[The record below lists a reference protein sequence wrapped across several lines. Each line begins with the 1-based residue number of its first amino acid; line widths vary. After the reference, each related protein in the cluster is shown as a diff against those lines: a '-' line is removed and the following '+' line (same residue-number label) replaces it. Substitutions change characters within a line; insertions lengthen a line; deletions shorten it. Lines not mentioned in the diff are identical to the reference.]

1 MITIT
6 AIFGKIQGSEKTFR
20 HKIYALDSV
29 VTFVE
34 METVSSLSTNWAS
47 RSRSNFLARNW
58 MALIAKKVNFSKVK
72 VWLMEI
78 WCYSHLQKE
87 L

>member
-47 RSRSNFLARNW
+47 RSRSNLLARNCIVL
-58 MALIAKKVNFSKVK
+58 MAKWICLSKVK
-72 VWLMEI
+72 EI
-78 WCYSHLQKE
+78 
-87 L
+87 